1 MVGMAYPLDDSRP
14 PYLIRG
20 PDGILTRDL
29 EALLTRIDG
38 HIDAMLDLLEVNVEK
53 QARQERRQ

>member
-38 HIDAMLDLLEVNVEK
+38 HIDAMLDLFEVNVEK
-53 QARQERRQ
+53 QAR